1 MSEKKLITII
11 KATAAIA
18 VVVIPEIVKLIRKNA

>member
-1 MSEKKLITII
+1 MTEKKWITII
-11 KATAAIA
+11 EATAAIA